1 MRLHLHMGSL
11 MPFVDI
17 LIFAIIAVFLA
28 LRLRSI
34 LGSRDGFEQPQRPF
48 EDTNRPNG
56 ALDNDSNVIQM
67 PGQAGSALSANGLDG
82 VRRLDTTFRD
92 DEFTNGAA
100 AVFPMVLQAYADGDL
115 VQLKRLL
122 SFELHEEFSD
132 AIRQRDE
139 DGDQLKISIDDLK
152 SVELLDGQV
161 VDAIASVTVQYISIQ
176 TRELY
181 DKDNM
186 LIEDESD
193 KSTEMTDIWV
203 FERDIQDADPNWKLV
218 ETQTPESA

>member
-1 MRLHLHMGSL
+1 

-48 EDTNRPNG
+48 QDSDRANG
-56 ALDNDSNVIQM
+56 AAGTANNDSNVIQM
-67 PGQAGSALSANGLDG
+67 PGQSAGALSASGLDG
-82 VRRLDTTFRD
+82 VRRLDTTFRE

-100 AVFPMVLQAYADGDL
+100 AVFPMVLQAYADGDM

-122 SFELHEEFSD
+122 SFDLHEEFSE

-139 DGDQLKISIDDLK
+139 DGDRLNIKIDELK

-161 VDAIASVTVQYISIQ
+161 VDAIASVTVQYTSIQ
-176 TRELY
+176 TRELF
-181 DKDNM
+181 DKDNI
-186 LIEDESD
+186 LIEDESET
-193 KSTEMTDIWV
+193 SAEMTDIWV
-203 FERDIQDADPNWKLV
+203 FERDIQSNDPNWKLV